1 MSENSS
7 ISPTEVIR
15 YLKLSR
21 QMPDILQNITNQ
33 KIIEKTATEQKVIVS
48 EQELQQAADR
58 FRLENNLFTSKDTL
72 KWLEKH
78 GLSVEEFEESI
89 KTSALSI
96 KLAQH
101 LFSDRVEAYFYE
113 HQANYTKA
121 VIYEIVLTDFNLAME
136 LFFGI
141 QEQEFNF
148 WQLAHEYIQDDEL
161 RRRGGYSGIMTRN
174 QLKPEISAAVFAA
187 NPPQILKPIAVEKCT
202 HLIYVE
208 EIIQP
213 KLDRK
218 LSYKIITQ
226 LFNNWLAF
234 CNEELNQSSE

>member
-1 MSENSS
+1 MSEDRS
-7 ISPTEVIR
+7 ISSEEIIR
-15 YLKLSR
+15 HLKLSR
-21 QMPDILQNITNQ
+21 QMPDILQDITNQ
-33 KIIEKTATEQKVIVS
+33 KIIEKTAIEQKVTVS
-48 EQELQQAADR
+48 EKELQQAADR

-78 GLSVEEFEESI
+78 SLSVEEFEESI
-89 KTSALSI
+89 KTSALST

-113 HQANYTKA
+113 HQANYTRA

-141 QEQEFNF
+141 QEQEFSF
-148 WQLAHEYIQDDEL
+148 WELAHEYVQDDEL
-161 RRRGGYSGIMTRN
+161 RRCGGYPGIMTRN
-174 QLKPEISAAVFAA
+174 QLKPEVSAAVFAA
-187 NPPQILKPIAVEKCT
+187 NPPQILKPIAIDKYT

-213 KLDRK
+213 KLDRQ
-218 LSYKIITQ
+218 LSYEIITQ
-226 LFNNWLAF
+226 LFNNWLALS
-234 CNEELNQSSE
+234 NRPVVK